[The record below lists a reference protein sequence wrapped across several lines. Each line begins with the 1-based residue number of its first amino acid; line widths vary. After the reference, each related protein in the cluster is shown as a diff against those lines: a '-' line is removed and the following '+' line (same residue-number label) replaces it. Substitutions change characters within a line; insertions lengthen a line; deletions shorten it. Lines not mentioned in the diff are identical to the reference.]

1 MLECELDSCSRP
13 WSRRSAGFSTPRCS
27 AARSQRRKGE
37 ACSCTWRCQVVTRPH
52 APPTATGRYEYGTS
66 VWQEGPLPQS
76 FNLSSVVTR
85 WSLPANPFTDAE
97 LGSGISWA
105 LHPSFCGE
113 ILGLSR
119 RRTWGCSPCSS
130 PAMRSG
136 RRWRAVLTCR
146 SIECHGRARRVRLY
160 RPQPRCRSA
169 RTLGAGQLAPRGP
182 MQVNRCVPAS
192 EGVPYLTYLTYR
204 GPWHHRW
211 RAPSTRGLPTTR
223 RSTSRT

>member
-1 MLECELDSCSRP
+1 MRPPRPLAGMNTGRACGKKGPCHSRSTSLA
-13 WSRRSAGFSTPRCS
+13 WSRGGACQQILSPTPSSGVVSHGRCTPPS
-27 AARSQRRKGE
+27 AARSS
-37 ACSCTWRCQVVTRPH
+37 A
-52 APPTATGRYEYGTS
+52 
-66 VWQEGPLPQS
+66 
-76 FNLSSVVTR
+76 F
-85 WSLPANPFTDAE
+85 
-97 LGSGISWA
+97 
-105 LHPSFCGE
+105 
-113 ILGLSR
+113 SR

-160 RPQPRCRSA
+160 RPQPRCRPA

-192 EGVPYLTYLTYR
+192 EGVPYLSYLTYR